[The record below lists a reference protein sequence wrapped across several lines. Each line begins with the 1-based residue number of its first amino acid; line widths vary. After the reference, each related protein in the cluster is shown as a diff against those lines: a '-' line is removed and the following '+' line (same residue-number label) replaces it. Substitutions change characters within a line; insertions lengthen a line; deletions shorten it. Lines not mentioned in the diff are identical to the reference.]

1 MHRKLISIL
10 AAFMFLVPGAK
21 AQNDSI
27 NAYLLTC
34 EPGKAIYELYG
45 HSAIW
50 IEDVGNG
57 TDAVFNYGLFDFNTP
72 NFVWRFTLGKT
83 DYILGYTRLRSFLRE
98 YSERGSEVF
107 AQPLNLTNDEA
118 RTLYQL
124 LIENSRVENRVYRYN
139 FLFNN
144 CATMA
149 LDKIE
154 ESINGTVTY
163 NSPDTTLTFR
173 DILTE
178 HTQVRPWSE
187 FAVDLIIGA
196 SGDQPVGYRQEAFA
210 PLYLKKLAE
219 TAVITDTAGVQRP
232 LIKATLRLVNPSHGV
247 DFGKPILTPIQ
258 VMWILFMVI
267 LFVTLIGWYKNRTLR
282 LVDSILFGIQGL
294 GVSAEYGVERK

>member
-98 YSERGSEVF
+98 YSERGSEVSF
-107 AQPLNLTNDEA
+107 ST
-118 RTLYQL
+118 
-124 LIENSRVENRVYRYN
+124 
-139 FLFNN
+139 
-144 CATMA
+144 
-149 LDKIE
+149 
-154 ESINGTVTY
+154 TV
-163 NSPDTTLTFR
+163 P
-173 DILTE
+173 
-178 HTQVRPWSE
+178 PW
-187 FAVDLIIGA
+187 
-196 SGDQPVGYRQEAFA
+196 RW
-210 PLYLKKLAE
+210 
-219 TAVITDTAGVQRP
+219 TR
-232 LIKATLRLVNPSHGV
+232 LR
-247 DFGKPILTPIQ
+247 
-258 VMWILFMVI
+258 
-267 LFVTLIGWYKNRTLR
+267 R
-282 LVDSILFGIQGL
+282 
-294 GVSAEYGVERK
+294 A